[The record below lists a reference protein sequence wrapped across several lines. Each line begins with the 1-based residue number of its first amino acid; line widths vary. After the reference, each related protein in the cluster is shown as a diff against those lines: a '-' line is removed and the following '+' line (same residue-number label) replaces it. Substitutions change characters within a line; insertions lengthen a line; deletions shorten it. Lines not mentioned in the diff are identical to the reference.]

1 MTKIKILV
9 CALTV
14 LCAAS
19 CSKDKIPTSLTGT
32 KWGTTFGGYKIELNF
47 ANVGN
52 TGVLSVTNPAEGINE
67 KIDYTYTY
75 TNTSKAGSVV
85 MKPTDPEYAADY
97 PNGIKATI
105 RGNGTSMEFPD
116 LIPGEEITLAKIK

>member
-32 KWGTTFGGYKIELNF
+32 KWGAIILEVKIQLSFDSSSRGRLTLTGGDLD
-47 ANVGN
+47 
-52 TGVLSVTNPAEGINE
+52 GVISFE
-67 KIDYTYTY
+67 YTYTSPY
-75 TNTSKAGSVV
+75 VV
-85 MKPTDPEYAADY
+85 LTPDDREL
-97 PNGIKATI
+97 GIDRINAKVVQQ
-105 RGNGTSMEFPD
+105 GNVMEFSDIRQYFPEPD
-116 LIPGEEITLAKIK
+116 KMPEIVLNREKK